1 LMESKSWIYA
11 LPKGADELHPL
22 SDDLENKAMSMKG
35 KGSVKQESERDRDGK
50 GERKVGRAAEG
61 ILNGRPFGKEALAV
75 SRFVTSRSRYGADKV
90 AGDTRK
96 CIWRA

>member
-1 LMESKSWIYA
+1 
-11 LPKGADELHPL
+11 
-22 SDDLENKAMSMKG
+22 
-35 KGSVKQESERDRDGK
+35 
-50 GERKVGRAAEG
+50 
-61 ILNGRPFGKEALAV
+61 LNGRPFGKEALAV